1 MYSDRNFEI
10 RPEYRERLPRVRING
25 ARVEAQNAE
34 VQNELDDAFSEVM
47 AMFIQGFAYLCG
59 LVVILFAACL
69 LAAIVGWLWSFTL
82 TPQQQQLTQERI
94 YEYLQKARRSPA
106 RPSGGGG
113 SSSPQP
119 GRSTPTQ
126 TGAQDPPQ
134 AEVESTLEEEKG
146 AAE

>member
-10 RPEYRERLPRVRING
+10 LPRYRERLPRVRVHG
-25 ARVEAQNAE
+25 ARVVVQNAE
-34 VQNELDDAFSEVM
+34 PQNELDDAFSEIG
-47 AMFIQGFAYLCG
+47 AMFIQGVAYLFG

-94 YEYLQKARRSPA
+94 YEYLQEVGNAGSPA

-113 SSSPQP
+113 NGDPQP
-119 GRSTPTQ
+119 GRSTSTQ
-126 TGAQDPPQ
+126 TGAQDTTQ
-134 AEVESTLEEEKG
+134 NEVEPTLEKEKG
-146 AAE
+146 A